1 MLSRGTVRLTV
12 VFAVVAVLCLVGA
25 IWAGSASV
33 SVPGPV
39 AGRPIACGTALTPST
54 ELDELSSGG
63 TAGGL
68 QQRTFSEPVNEAIEA
83 CQGSRARQ
91 QILEGAG
98 AAVAVFL
105 GAVVVLR
112 LRRRTPRSRVG

>member
-1 MLSRGTVRLTV
+1 MRLTV
-12 VFAVVAVLCLVGA
+12 VFAVIAVLCLAGA
-25 IWAGSASV
+25 IWAGSVSV

-39 AGRPIACGTALTPST
+39 AGKPVECGTALTPST
-54 ELDELSSGG
+54 EFDELLGGG

-68 QQRTFSEPVNEAIEA
+68 QQRAVSEPAREAVEA

-91 QILEGAG
+91 QILEAAG

-112 LRRRTPRSRVG
+112 LRRRVPRKPVA